1 MKSIILPMQWVVD
14 DVIFYP
20 VIFIFSAN
28 NMVVVIGLKKMVV
41 SIVFWDIQI
50 IFVNIIID
58 I

>member
-1 MKSIILPMQWVVD
+1 MQWVVD